1 MEYNQDG
8 VGPRALANKSRT
20 KDIRTLLCYTVYAL
34 QM

>member
-8 VGPRALANKSRT
+8 VGPEALGNKSRR
-20 KDIRTLLCYTVYAL
+20 KDIRTLLCYIVYAL